1 MTTLLVMVHGSPR
14 PESNDDMYAVVEE
27 VRRSGKFDAVEVGFL
42 DVNQPDLP
50 TAIATCVERGATRIV
65 AVPYFL
71 HSGKHVTKDLPD
83 ILEAAAARYPD
94 VEIMMGDYLGHD
106 DAIMDVLRDRVREAL
121 ARADSN

>member
-1 MTTLLVMVHGSPR
+1 MIALLVMVHGSPR

-27 VRRSGKFDAVEVGFL
+27 VRRGGKFDVVEVGFL

-50 TAIATCVERGATRIV
+50 SAIAACVARGATRIV

-83 ILEAAAARYPD
+83 ILEEAAGRYPD
-94 VEIMMGDYLGHD
+94 LEIVMGDYLGHD
-106 DAIMDVLRDRVREAL
+106 DAIMDVLRDRVHEAL
-121 ARADSN
+121 ARADAN